1 MMGNFGRVLRLAL
14 RHRWTFIASVACAVA
29 VGVLWGGNIGTVYP
43 FVKIAFENKSLQQ
56 WIDGE
61 IDLSL
66 QTIREQTAAI
76 DKLRGESTT
85 AAPER
90 QAELSGEITRAEAR
104 LAAEEQ
110 ALDRYRWLKPYIE
123 DYLPADPFTTLALF
137 VGILLVST
145 VVKDSFL
152 VANTILVAR
161 LAEAGTFS
169 LRKLFYRRTL
179 QMDLASFHNDGTS
192 DLLSRFT
199 FDMEMVS
206 SGMNALFGKV
216 IREPI
221 KAIACLVGAAF
232 ICWRLL
238 LLSLVIAPLAAL
250 VIHWLG
256 KALKRA
262 NRRAM
267 EEMAQLYS
275 TLEETFRGIKV
286 VKAFAMER
294 YERRRFHRN
303 SKHYFRKAM
312 KIARYDSLVRPMA
325 EVMGIVTICLALL
338 AGAYLVLNGET
349 HLLGI
354 RMSARPL
361 SLASLLVF
369 YGLLA
374 GTADPIR
381 KLSEVFTRLQRAAAA
396 SDRIYAMLD
405 RESQVRDP
413 LKSRPLA
420 RHCRD
425 LVFDNVDFAYQTGDR
440 VLRGINLTIRAGETV
455 ALVGP
460 NGCGKTTLANL

>member
-1 MMGNFGRVLRLAL
+1 
-14 RHRWTFIASVACAVA
+14 
-29 VGVLWGGNIGTVYP
+29 
-43 FVKIAFENKSLQQ
+43 
-56 WIDGE
+56 
-61 IDLSL
+61 
-66 QTIREQTAAI
+66 
-76 DKLRGESTT
+76 
-85 AAPER
+85 
-90 QAELSGEITRAEAR
+90 
-104 LAAEEQ
+104 
-110 ALDRYRWLKPYIE
+110 
-123 DYLPADPFTTLALF
+123 
-137 VGILLVST
+137 
-145 VVKDSFL
+145 
-152 VANTILVAR
+152 
-161 LAEAGTFS
+161 
-169 LRKLFYRRTL
+169 
-179 QMDLASFHNDGTS
+179 
-192 DLLSRFT
+192 
-199 FDMEMVS
+199 MEMVS
-206 SGMNALFGKV
+206 SGMNMLFGKV

-250 VIHWLG
+250 VIHWLA
-256 KALKRA
+256 KSLKRA

-312 KIARYDSLVRPMA
+312 KIARYDSLMRPMA

-374 GTADPIR
+374 GHGRSDP
-381 KLSEVFTRLQRAAAA
+381 KTVGSVHAAAA
-396 SDRIYAMLD
+396 GVGGQRPDLRDA
-405 RESQVRDP
+405 RPRVAGPGSQEAPAARP
-413 LKSRPLA
+413 APSRS
-420 RHCRD
+420 
-425 LVFDNVDFAYQTGDR
+425 R
-440 VLRGINLTIRAGETV
+440 V
-455 ALVGP
+455 
-460 NGCGKTTLANL
+460 